1 MKVQSTGLGKTVM
14 VAQFKELLKTD
25 FDSQPVLQ
33 LTMEAT
39 EPLHW
44 TIKVYMEP
52 KDIRTAIGFGLKPS
66 VVWKALLATIFG
78 RYSLFRT
85 GAADAE
91 KSIPAA
97 VTKTGESSK
106 PSTSMN
112 DDDDRTSPLANLK
125 EDADKNETPNPLK
138 KLKG

>member
-25 FDSQPVLQ
+25 FDNQQVLQ

-52 KDIRTAIGFGLKPS
+52 KDVRTAIGFGLKPS
-66 VVWKALLATIFG
+66 VVWKALLAAIFG

-85 GAADAE
+85 GAPDAE
-91 KSIPAA
+91 KSTPAP
-97 VTKTGESSK
+97 VTQTSK
-106 PSTSMN
+106 SLEPSASIN
-112 DDDDRTSPLANLK
+112 DDHGTGPLANLK
-125 EDADKNETPNPLK
+125 EDADKDETPNPLQ

>member
-25 FDSQPVLQ
+25 FDKQQVLQ

-52 KDIRTAIGFGLKPS
+52 NDLRRAIVMGLKPS
-66 VVWKALLATIFG
+66 VLWKALLAVICG
-78 RYSLFRT
+78 RFSLFGKLETDRE
-85 GAADAE
+85 D
-91 KSIPAA
+91 SPAPIKAPA
-97 VTKTGESSK
+97 VTSSDNSVETK
-106 PSTSMN
+106 NSETP
-112 DDDDRTSPLANLK
+112 SPLANLK
-125 EDADKNETPNPLK
+125 ESVDNSKPPSPLA
-138 KLKG
+138 KLKE

>member
-25 FDSQPVLQ
+25 FDNQQVLQ

-52 KDIRTAIGFGLKPS
+52 KDIRTAMGFGLKPS
-66 VVWKALLATIFG
+66 VVWKALLATILG
-78 RYSLFRT
+78 RYSLFRS
-85 GAADAE
+85 GKPDAE
-91 KSIPAA
+91 KSIQAPL
-97 VTKTGESSK
+97 TKTSESLE
-106 PSTSMN
+106 PSAPSN
-112 DDDDRTSPLANLK
+112 DDPGTSPLANLK
-125 EDADKNETPNPLK
+125 EDSEKDETSNPLK

>member
-14 VAQFKELLKTD
+14 VARFKELLKTD

-44 TIKVYMEP
+44 TIEVYLEP
-52 KDIRTAIGFGLKPS
+52 KDIRTVIGLGLKLS

-85 GAADAE
+85 GTPNAA

-97 VTKTGESSK
+97 VTKTGESLE
-106 PSTSMN
+106 PTTSMN
-112 DDDDRTSPLANLK
+112 DDDGSSPLANLK

>member
-14 VAQFKELLKTD
+14 VAQFKELFKTN
-25 FDSQPVLQ
+25 FDNQQVLQ

-52 KDIRTAIGFGLKPS
+52 KDIRTAMGFGLKPS

-78 RYSLFRT
+78 RYSIFRT
-85 GAADAE
+85 GPPDAK
-91 KSIPAA
+91 KSVPAA
-97 VTKTGESSK
+97 ATKTSETEA
-106 PSTSMN
+106 PSAPIK
-112 DDDDRTSPLANLK
+112 DDEFTSPLANLK
-125 EDADKNETPNPLK
+125 KDADKNETPNPLK

>member
-25 FDSQPVLQ
+25 FDTQQVLQ

-52 KDIRTAIGFGLKPS
+52 KDIRKAMGFGLKPS
-66 VVWKALLATIFG
+66 VVWKALMATIFG
-78 RYSLFRT
+78 RYSFFRT
-85 GAADAE
+85 EASGAE

-97 VTKTGESSK
+97 LTKTSEPLAPSAPVKDDESA
-106 PSTSMN
+106 
-112 DDDDRTSPLANLK
+112 SPLANLK
-125 EDADKNETPNPLK
+125 KDADKNETPNPLK